1 MRKTDRHYRYRP
13 RGRRRRVIEIAL
25 GCLASVM
32 LLLAA
37 WTGIRSLRTARLN
50 ADLAEMHAEA
60 GSRAET
66 DGAEIPEQALES
78 GIRESPRHSSSPRPD
93 GRFSAAGLSYM
104 GMPDGSAIPEPAA
117 APESTGTGTQ
127 AFHRI
132 GSLDTILA
140 DLEEFKR
147 INRDTAGWISIPGV
161 VDLPVVYRDN
171 TYYLNHDFYGRKNGS
186 GTLFLDQAHPVAAE
200 TQTLLVHGHNMKD
213 GSMFGMLTRYTDP
226 SYVRSHSLITFS
238 TLWEKELYQIFAA
251 VHVPAESVQPEALD
265 DYVHPT
271 FPTAEAFNAYIDRLS
286 RRALWMESVSLRPDD
301 ALLTLST
308 CIDDD
313 RLVLVSRRVRN

>member
-1 MRKTDRHYRYRP
+1 MRKTVRHYCYRP
-13 RGRRRRVIEIAL
+13 RARRRRVIEIAL
-25 GCLASVM
+25 GCLVSVM

-37 WTGIRSLRTARLN
+37 FTGIRSLRTARLN
-50 ADLAEMHAEA
+50 ADLAAMHAEA

-66 DGAEIPEQALES
+66 DGSGAGEPAPES
-78 GIRESPRHSSSPRPD
+78 GIHDSPRYSSSAWPD
-93 GRFSAAGLSYM
+93 GRFSAANLSYM

-117 APESTGTGTQ
+117 APESAGAGTR

-140 DLEEFKR
+140 DMEEFKR

-186 GTLFLDQAHPVAAE
+186 GTLFLDQAHPMAPE
-200 TQTLLVHGHNMKD
+200 TQNLLIHGHNMKD

-226 SYVRSHSLITFS
+226 SYVKSHSLITFS

-251 VHVPAESVQPEALD
+251 VRVPAESEQTEALD
-265 DYVHPT
+265 DYIHPT
-271 FPTAEAFNAYIDRLS
+271 FATAEAFNAYIDRLS
-286 RRALWMESVSLRPDD
+286 RRAMWMESVSLRPDD